1 MNIVYV
7 GLYSNTTQ
15 LFDDVDYNMCIII
28 NDEIT
33 SKYLLKSAIAFLTMN
48 KLQNP
53 FESSKYS
60 YNIGKIKPYIWNS
73 CVSESSHCVRGTC
86 RFQLPSVPIKATVLS
101 KNSSR
106 FGIVLNL

>member
-33 SKYLLKSAIAFLTMN
+33 SKYLLKSASFLN
-48 KLQNP
+48 Y
-53 FESSKYS
+53 E
-60 YNIGKIKPYIWNS
+60 
-73 CVSESSHCVRGTC
+73 
-86 RFQLPSVPIKATVLS
+86 
-101 KNSSR
+101 
-106 FGIVLNL
+106 